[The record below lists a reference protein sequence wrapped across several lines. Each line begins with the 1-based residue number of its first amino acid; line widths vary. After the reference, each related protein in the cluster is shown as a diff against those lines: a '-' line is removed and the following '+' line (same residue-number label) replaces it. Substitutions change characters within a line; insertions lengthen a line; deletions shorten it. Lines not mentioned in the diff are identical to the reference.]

1 MEKGAKSMKQ
11 DESTRAW
18 NRMGEEWI
26 QLVQD
31 SEHRTRFIMPHMLH
45 KLQDVAGKNILD
57 LGCGEGGYA
66 RELARRGA
74 LVTAVDCNEAA
85 LIYSA
90 QRAVEEKL
98 SICHF
103 ARNSNDLDGF
113 VDNSSDIV
121 LCSMMLMDCEDL
133 AGTLR
138 EAARVLKPDGS
149 LFASVLH
156 PCFDGEHE
164 TGIGRQGTGLDRQV
178 VVKNYFEPAVWD
190 APLYKGVTPVRWHH
204 RTLEEYMRA
213 FLQAGLTLVD
223 LEEPRP
229 SEKQAALYPAIAW
242 LRKVPLYL
250 FMEWK
255 KK

>member
-1 MEKGAKSMKQ
+1 MKHDQ
-11 DESTRAW
+11 STQSW
-18 NRMGEEWI
+18 NRMGVEWI
-26 QLVQD
+26 QLVQNSD
-31 SEHRTRFIMPHMLH
+31 HRTQFVMPHMLN

-85 LIYSA
+85 LAYSA
-90 QRAVEEKL
+90 QRAMEENL

-103 ARNSNDLDGF
+103 IRNSNDLDGF

-133 AGTLR
+133 EGTLR

-164 TGIGRQGTGLDRQV
+164 TGIGRQGKGLDRQV
-178 VVKNYFEPAVWD
+178 VVKNYFEPSAWD

-213 FLQAGLTLVD
+213 FLQAGFALVD

-229 SEKQAALYPAIAW
+229 TVDRAEHCPAIAW

>member
-1 MEKGAKSMKQ
+1 MKHDQ
-11 DESTRAW
+11 STQAW

-26 QLVQD
+26 QLVQI
-31 SEHRTRFIMPHMLH
+31 SEHRTQFVIPHMLN
-45 KLQDVAGKNILD
+45 KLQDVAGKNVLD

-66 RELARRGA
+66 RALARRGA

-85 LIYSA
+85 LAYSA
-90 QRAVEEKL
+90 QRTLEEDL
-98 SICHF
+98 PICHF
-103 ARNSNDLDGF
+103 IRNSNDLDGF

-121 LCSMMLMDCEDL
+121 LCSMMLMDCGDL
-133 AGTLR
+133 EGTLR
-138 EAARVLKPDGS
+138 EAARVLKPGGS

-164 TGIGRQGTGLDRQV
+164 TGIGRQGKGLDRQV
-178 VVKNYFEPAVWD
+178 VVKNYFEPSVWD

-213 FLQAGLTLVD
+213 FLQAGFALVD

-229 SEKQAALYPAIAW
+229 AVEQAEHCPAIAW